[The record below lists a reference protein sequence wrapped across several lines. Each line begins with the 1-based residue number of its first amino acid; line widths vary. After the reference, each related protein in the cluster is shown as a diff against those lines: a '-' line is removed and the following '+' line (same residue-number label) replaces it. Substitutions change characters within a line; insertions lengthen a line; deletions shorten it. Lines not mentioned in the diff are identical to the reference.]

1 MLLAPRLNRALFS
14 LRFSAAA
21 GEQSLAS
28 HAGVFRGGMKNA
40 FFSVGRDEKRVFSV
54 GRDEKQAPLKTPAWK
69 AKPSLRREWSTRYAR
84 RTRLLSLFCSL
95 KGEKYRRLHYRL
107 HIADK

>member
-1 MLLAPRLNRALFS
+1 MLLAPRLNRALFF

-40 FFSVGRDEKRVFSV
+40 FFSVGRDEKQTS
-54 GRDEKQAPLKTPAWK
+54 LKTPAW
-69 AKPSLRREWSTRYAR
+69 E
-84 RTRLLSLFCSL
+84 
-95 KGEKYRRLHYRL
+95 
-107 HIADK
+107 DKQSQA

>member
-1 MLLAPRLNRALFS
+1 MLLAPRLNRALFF

-40 FFSVGRDEKRVFSV
+40 FFLWGGMKNAFFLW
-54 GRDEKQAPLKTPAWK
+54 GGMKNKLP
-69 AKPSLRREWSTRYAR
+69 
-84 RTRLLSLFCSL
+84 
-95 KGEKYRRLHYRL
+95 
-107 HIADK
+107 

>member
-1 MLLAPRLNRALFS
+1 MLLAPRLNRALFF

-40 FFSVGRDEKRVFSV
+40 FFSVGRDEK
-54 GRDEKQAPLKTPAWK
+54 QTPLKTLAWE
-69 AKPSLRREWSTRYAR
+69 AKQSQA
-84 RTRLLSLFCSL
+84 
-95 KGEKYRRLHYRL
+95 
-107 HIADK
+107 

>member
-1 MLLAPRLNRALFS
+1 MLLAPQLNRALFF
-14 LRFSAAA
+14 LRFSEAA

-54 GRDEKQAPLKTPAWK
+54 RRDEKQTPLETPAWE
-69 AKPSLRREWSTRYAR
+69 AKQSQA
-84 RTRLLSLFCSL
+84 
-95 KGEKYRRLHYRL
+95 
-107 HIADK
+107 